1 MVNKTGREQLR
12 TPIALLNN
20 TKLSPVRREGSP
32 DNPRVSDVR
41 YEQRDDNT
49 SADEHTSQNP
59 CFALGHGDMREA
71 G

>member
-1 MVNKTGREQLR
+1 
-12 TPIALLNN
+12 
-20 TKLSPVRREGSP
+20 
-32 DNPRVSDVR
+32 VSDVR